1 MVTNNYS
8 YHQGLKGYSQRQKEK
23 RKKKKMKKSN
33 QIFSVLIL
41 FFLFLLGLD
50 LSAQDIAL
58 PAPNKTGGKPLM
70 QALNERQSTRSFTK
84 DNLTPQQ
91 LSDLLWAGWGFNRPD
106 QKKRTAPSSMNVQ
119 EIDVYVALPGG
130 LYLYV
135 GESNTLKQVNSK
147 DIRKLCGTQEFVAD
161 AALNLIYVADMGKLK
176 KKEGDPIKESDLL
189 SSYANT
195 GFIAQ
200 NVYLYCAS
208 ENLGCVI
215 RGSVPKDKLSP
226 EMGLRS
232 NQVIILSQTVGIIK
246 K

>member
-1 MVTNNYS
+1 
-8 YHQGLKGYSQRQKEK
+8 
-23 RKKKKMKKSN
+23 MKKRIL
-33 QIFSVLIL
+33 IFMEIVFSTSL
-41 FFLFLLGLD
+41 FISI
-50 LSAQDIAL
+50 SAQDIAL

-84 DNLTPQQ
+84 DNLTQQQ
-91 LSDLLWAGWGFNRPD
+91 LSDLLWAGWGFNRSD

-119 EIDVYVALPGG
+119 EIDVYVALPTG
-130 LYLYV
+130 LYLYFA
-135 GESNTLKQVNSK
+135 ESNMLKQINNK
-147 DIRKLCGTQEFVAD
+147 DIRKLCGTQDFVAE
-161 AALNLIYVADMGKLK
+161 AALNLVYVADLGKLK

-200 NVYLYCAS
+200 NIYLYCAS

-215 RGSVPKDKLSP
+215 RGSVPKDKLAP

-232 NQVIILSQTVGIIK
+232 NQVIILSQTVGIPK